1 MSIEEFII
9 QDEKLAR
16 ITAGKNLQQIEKL
29 FQKYISKVIS
39 LYQNFNGVDM
49 ENISPQLKK
58 EIEKLTKQLALDLEN
73 KQGQILKLPLQI
85 S

>member
-1 MSIEEFII
+1 MSIEEFIKS
-9 QDEKLAR
+9 DEKLAR
-16 ITAGKNLQQIEKL
+16 IAAGKNLQQIEKL

-39 LYQNFNGVDM
+39 LYQNFNGVDT

-58 EIEKLTKQLALDLEN
+58 KLK
-73 KQGQILKLPLQI
+73 

>member
-1 MSIEEFII
+1 MTIEEFII

-16 ITAGKNLQQIEKL
+16 IAAGKNLQQIEKL

-39 LYQNFNGVDM
+39 LYQLN
-49 ENISPQLKK
+49 ENIDLDALTPQLKK
-58 EIEKLTKQLALDLEN
+58 KLK
-73 KQGQILKLPLQI
+73 